1 MLIEASPMG
10 VLYSNLIGAGMMMAG
25 ACVAL
30 VFGVKAERRAL
41 EHIASP
47 LSARLEEAE

>member
-1 MLIEASPMG
+1 
-10 VLYSNLIGAGMMMAG
+10 
-25 ACVAL
+25 

-47 LSARLEEAE
+47 LSARFDGDE